1 MILRLSNVDA
11 DLLSAQVFWPILHEK
26 SFQDDLEAVYNGD
39 TDIFKTFV
47 VRMVIATSLQ
57 KLEDQYAGLADSYY
71 LAAMQDFEAI
81 LRPKDLK
88 TLQCLALIGHYSM
101 ITPTRVPVYF
111 VLGLAAKICQQEGL
125 VDEKTITAGYD
136 LNPLTIDMR
145 RRLVWTI
152 ASMEYGLA
160 HSLGRPNSFATADEQ
175 LDVGFFAT
183 VDDEYI
189 TENGIGP
196 GPTSDR
202 KLVAVHLAK
211 MRILQAEIRRTL
223 YERKKVEP
231 RGDGSPWFK
240 QMEAKL
246 KEWLDGTPE
255 SPPWAKSW
263 YVCCV
268 LASLSSFHLSNIH
281 PSCLGSLGAITK
293 CAYRCTGLRPRFPS
307 RHLELPKSASKARG
321 SLLTSQ

>member
-1 MILRLSNVDA
+1 MLTSLV
-11 DLLSAQVFWPILHEK
+11 AQVFWPILHEK
-26 SFQDDLEAVYNGD
+26 LFQDDLEAVYNGD
-39 TDIFKTFV
+39 TDIFKMFV
-47 VRMVIATSLQ
+47 VRMVIAISLQ

-71 LAAMQDFEAI
+71 LAAMQDFEAV

-189 TENGIGP
+189 TTTGIGP

-202 KLVAVHLAK
+202 KLVAIHLAK
-211 MRILQAEIRRTL
+211 MRILQAEVRRTL

-240 QMEAKL
+240 HMEAKL
-246 KEWLDGTPE
+246 KEWLDTTPE

-263 YVCCV
+263 YVTLLCER
-268 LASLSSFHLSNIH
+268 LA
-281 PSCLGSLGAITK
+281 
-293 CAYRCTGLRPRFPS
+293 
-307 RHLELPKSASKARG
+307 
-321 SLLTSQ
+321 

>member
-1 MILRLSNVDA
+1 MLTTS
-11 DLLSAQVFWPILHEK
+11 SPAQVFWPILHEK
-26 SFQDDLEAVYNGD
+26 LFQNDLDDVYNGD
-39 TDIFKTFV
+39 TDLFKMFV
-47 VRMVIATSLQ
+47 VRMVIAISLQ

-71 LAAMQDFEAI
+71 LAAMQDFEAV

-111 VLGLAAKICQQEGL
+111 VLGLAARICQQEGL

-183 VDDEYI
+183 VDDEHI
-189 TENGIGP
+189 TVAGIGS
-196 GPTSDR
+196 GPPSDR
-202 KLVAVHLAK
+202 KLVAIHLAK
-211 MRILQAEIRRTL
+211 MRILQAEVRRTL

-231 RGDGSPWFK
+231 RGDGSPWFER
-240 QMEAKL
+240 MEAKL
-246 KEWLDGTPE
+246 KEWLDGTPQN
-255 SPPWAKSW
+255 PPWAKSW
-263 YVCCV
+263 YV
-268 LASLSSFHLSNIH
+268 
-281 PSCLGSLGAITK
+281 
-293 CAYRCTGLRPRFPS
+293 LRWRKVS
-307 RHLELPKSASKARG
+307 G
-321 SLLTSQ
+321 LLTVLLN